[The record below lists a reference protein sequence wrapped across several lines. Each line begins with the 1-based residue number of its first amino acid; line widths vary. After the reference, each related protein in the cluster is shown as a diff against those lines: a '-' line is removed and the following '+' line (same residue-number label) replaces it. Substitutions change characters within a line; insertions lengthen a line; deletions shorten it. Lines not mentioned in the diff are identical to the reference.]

1 MVPTGSLFAADDL
14 QYNDPMIFLASKSP
28 RRQALLRQIHVDF
41 ELIDV
46 EVPEVPGAGEK
57 PSDYVIRI
65 ALEKAQT
72 GFKQLQRQDALVLA
86 ADTAVVIDK
95 KILGKPRD
103 RNDGLAMLN
112 RLSGRT
118 HQVFS
123 AVALVNAVGENFDL
137 SVSEVT
143 FREISNEEREL
154 YWDSGE
160 PADKAGAYAIQGIA
174 AVFIRHLN
182 GSYSGV
188 MGLPLYE
195 TGRLLAAR

>member
-1 MVPTGSLFAADDL
+1 
-14 QYNDPMIFLASKSP
+14 MIFLASRSP
-28 RRQALLRQIHVDF
+28 RRQDLLRQIHVDF
-41 ELIDV
+41 ELVDV
-46 EVPEVPGAGEK
+46 DVPEVPIEGEK
-57 PSDYVIRI
+57 PSDFVLRL
-65 ALEKAQT
+65 ARAKARV
-72 GFKQLQRQDALVLA
+72 GFQQLQLQDALVLA
-86 ADTAVVIDK
+86 ADTAVVIDRI
-95 KILGKPRD
+95 ILGKPRD
-103 RNDGLAMLN
+103 RNEGLAMLG

-123 AVALVNAVGENFDL
+123 AVALVSAVAESADL

-143 FREISNEEREL
+143 FREISTEEREL

-174 AVFIRHLN
+174 AIFIKQLS

>member
-1 MVPTGSLFAADDL
+1 
-14 QYNDPMIFLASKSP
+14 MIFLASKSP
-28 RRQALLRQIHVDF
+28 RRHQLLRQIHVDF
-41 ELIDV
+41 LRVDV
-46 EVPEVPGAGEK
+46 EVPEHPVVNEK
-57 PSDYVIRI
+57 PSDYVVRI
-65 ALEKAQT
+65 ARAKAQA
-72 GFKQLQRQDALVLA
+72 GFKKLQQQDALVLA
-86 ADTAVVIDK
+86 ADTAVVIDRM
-95 KILGKPRD
+95 ILGKPRD
-103 RNDGLAMLN
+103 RNDGLAMLA

-123 AVALVNAVGENFDL
+123 GVALATSVGESFDL

-143 FREISNEEREL
+143 FREISTEEREL

-160 PADKAGAYAIQGIA
+160 PADKAGAYAIQGIGA
-174 AVFIRHLN
+174 IFIRHMN